1 MTAADPFMG
10 DLAEAERPGI
20 LVGGGAYKARDA
32 IMAFAEHHGVPV
44 FRTWNALDVA
54 TDDSPVYGGTVGT
67 YGGPGRNFGI
77 QNTDLL
83 LILGCRISGRITG
96 GQPKTFARAA
106 KRYWVDVDTDL
117 MLEHEV
123 KPAHAINMDVA
134 NFIASAASGRYEELE
149 LHFTKWLSQCR
160 AWLRRYDPVRPE
172 HMEQWHHYGF
182 VRELSRELPDDAIVT
197 YDTGGNA
204 IMMGHC
210 FQSKH
215 GQRIFSSNGNT
226 PMGFSM
232 CGAIGAWFAEPG
244 RPIFCIIG
252 DGGMQLN
259 IQELQTIVHYRIPL
273 KIIII
278 NNQVLGNTKAYQRV
292 NGKPEICCGPDGY
305 SAPNFPAIATA
316 YGIRS
321 LYLGEWERFD
331 VTVPQ
336 MIAHDGPVILDV
348 MDRDSC
354 DYQPRV
360 SRWDTPIEDMQPFLP
375 REEFREQMLIEPL
388 DGWENNK

>member
-1 MTAADPFMG
+1 MSADHFMG
-10 DLAEAERPGI
+10 DLQEAKRPGI
-20 LVGGGAYKARDA
+20 LVGGGAFKARDA
-32 IMAFAEHHGVPV
+32 IMAFAEHHGIPV

-54 TDDSPVYGGTVGT
+54 TDDSPVYAGTVGT

-77 QNTDLL
+77 QNSDLL

-96 GQPKTFARAA
+96 GQPQTFARAA
-106 KRYWVDVDTDL
+106 KRYWVDVDADL
-117 MLEHEV
+117 LVEHEV
-123 KPAHAINMDVA
+123 RPHAPVYGDVGE
-134 NFIASAASGRYEELE
+134 FIDRCSSGRYEEWGLDFGPWLARCRE
-149 LHFTKWLSQCR
+149 WVEVYNPVDHGHFQS
-160 AWLRRYDPVRPE
+160 
-172 HMEQWHHYGF
+172 WHHYGF
-182 VRELSRELPDDAIVT
+182 MRELSKAIPSSAIVT

-210 FQSKH
+210 FQSKY

-232 CGAIGAWFAEPG
+232 CGAIGAWFADPS
-244 RPIFCIIG
+244 RPIVCIIG

-259 IQELQTIVHYRIPL
+259 IQELQTIKHYGIPV
-273 KIIII
+273 KIFIV

-305 SAPNFPAIATA
+305 SAPNFHAIAAA

-321 LYLGEWERFD
+321 MTLGEWERFD
-331 VTVPQ
+331 YVVGN
-336 MIAHDGPVILDV
+336 ALGHDEAVIVDVLDP
-348 MDRDSC
+348 DRC

-360 SRWDTPIEDMQPFLP
+360 HGWNVPIEDMTPFLH
-375 REEFREQMLIEPL
+375 RAEFRQQMLIEPAE
-388 DGWENNK
+388 GWEKNV